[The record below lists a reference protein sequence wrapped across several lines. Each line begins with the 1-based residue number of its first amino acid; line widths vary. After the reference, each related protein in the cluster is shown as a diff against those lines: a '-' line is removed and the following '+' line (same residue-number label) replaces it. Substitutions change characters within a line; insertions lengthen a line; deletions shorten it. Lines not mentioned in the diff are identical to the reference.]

1 MDTAPKSC
9 ETRAGEDPGFTCWDG
24 VSESSLGRALREP
37 ATECVE
43 AELMEHGVRRTRQAA
58 TRPRLSLTMTTRS
71 AYRHPVTKVFTEA
84 MQARL
89 HFSRDFRGRF
99 RTALQEA
106 VMNAMVHGN
115 LGLDSQLRD
124 GLVGVAASHAV
135 IESLLARPAVARRAI
150 RVDAI
155 WNTTMLSVMVRD
167 NGSGFARSESELPAA
182 APSEKH
188 HGRGLFILE
197 TFCDRVALLHGGT
210 TIKLGFRL

>member
-1 MDTAPKSC
+1 
-9 ETRAGEDPGFTCWDG
+9 
-24 VSESSLGRALREP
+24 
-37 ATECVE
+37 
-43 AELMEHGVRRTRQAA
+43 
-58 TRPRLSLTMTTRS
+58 MTTRS

-89 HFSRDFRGRF
+89 HFSRDLRGRF

-124 GLVGVAASHAV
+124 GLVGLTSSHAV
-135 IESLLARPAVARRAI
+135 IESLLARPAVARRVI

-167 NGSGFARSESELPAA
+167 NGSGFARTGPELSAPP
-182 APSEKH
+182 PSEKH

-210 TIKLGFRL
+210 TIRLGFRL

>member
-1 MDTAPKSC
+1 MDTATESC

-37 ATECVE
+37 AIECVE
-43 AELMEHGVRRTRQAA
+43 AELTELGVRRTRQSA

-89 HFSRDFRGRF
+89 HFSRDLHERF
-99 RTALQEA
+99 HTALQEA
-106 VMNAMVHGN
+106 VMNAMIHGN
-115 LGLDSQLRD
+115 LGLDSRLRD
-124 GLVGVAASHAV
+124 GLAGLAASHAV
-135 IESLLARPAVARRAI
+135 IESLLARPAVACRAI

-167 NGSGFARSESELPAA
+167 DGSGFARNVAELSAA
-182 APSEKH
+182 PPSEKH
-188 HGRGLFILE
+188 HGRGLRILE
-197 TFCDRVALLHGGT
+197 TFCDRVTLLHCGT
-210 TIKLGFRL
+210 MIKLGFRL

>member
-1 MDTAPKSC
+1 MDATTGSC
-9 ETRAGEDPGFTCWDG
+9 GTRAGEDPRFTCWDG
-24 VSESSLGRALREP
+24 LSESSLGRALREP

-43 AELMEHGVRRTRQAA
+43 AALMEHGVRRTRQGA
-58 TRPRLSLTMTTRS
+58 TRPRLSLTITTRS
-71 AYRHPVTKVFTEA
+71 AYRYPVTKVFTEA

-89 HFSRDFRGRF
+89 HFLRDLRGRF

-115 LGLDSQLRD
+115 LGLDSQLRNGPD
-124 GLVGVAASHAV
+124 GLAASHAV

-167 NGSGFARSESELPAA
+167 NGSGFARSELELSA
-182 APSEKH
+182 APPSDKH

-197 TFCDRVALLHGGT
+197 TFCDRVALLHGGS
-210 TIKLGFRL
+210 TIRLGFRL